1 MEIFGKLKTL
11 WGQQEQ
17 IKKDQKQIK
26 DKIENT
32 LRSCVE
38 YGEITI
44 EKIELKE
51 YEILIYID
59 TNRFNGMPLEKILRF
74 LDKMGI
80 PVEYV
85 TIKILR
91 YGGADYE
98 TAICLIFR
106 KKYLEKDSA
115 E

>member
-17 IKKDQKQIK
+17 IKEDQKQIK

-38 YGEITI
+38 YGEII
-44 EKIELKE
+44 IQKIELRE
-51 YEILIYID
+51 DEIRIYID

-85 TIKILR
+85 NIQILR
-91 YGGADYE
+91 YGGADYQ
-98 TAICLIFR
+98 TAICLI
-106 KKYLEKDSA
+106 LEKNNVS
-115 E
+115 

>member
-1 MEIFGKLKTL
+1 MMEIFEKVKTL
-11 WGQQEQ
+11 WKQQEQ
-17 IKKDQKQIK
+17 IKEDQTQIK

-51 YEILIYID
+51 DEILIYID

-91 YGGADYE
+91 YGGANYE
-98 TAICLIFR
+98 TAICLILDKNNVSWDR
-106 KKYLEKDSA
+106 
-115 E
+115 